1 MPIRRVTK
9 FKNNVPI
16 YENINVPDN
25 PKNLSRAFGIFRK
38 LKVPKKINGIT
49 VDYVIEKKL
58 VINDDN
64 ENTQE
69 ILRIFLLTDSLCT
82 FSSMVSLEAANKISI
97 CLIKRQKVYVDS
109 SSGNMAIGKEIFVGA
124 FYSFFNPEM
133 SRKPPLNVPKN
144 VGAVI
149 MKPKIKEKPT
159 KGSKACIRCGN
170 NRILNVSAIGYV
182 PKGIGIVENGSNS
195 VNISLCLDC
204 GQIQGKFPK
213 RLTKSQNT

>member
-1 MPIRRVTK
+1 M
-9 FKNNVPI
+9 
-16 YENINVPDN
+16 
-25 PKNLSRAFGIFRK
+25 
-38 LKVPKKINGIT
+38 KVPKKINGIT

-58 VINDDN
+58 VTNDD

-82 FSSMVSLEAANKISI
+82 FSSMVPLVTANKISI
-97 CLIKRQKVYVDS
+97 SLIKRQKVYVDS
-109 SSGNMAIGKEIFVGA
+109 SSGNMAIGKEIFVEA

-144 VGAVI
+144 VGAVV
-149 MKPKIKEKPT
+149 MKPKIKEKPL

-182 PKGIGIVENGSNS
+182 PKGIGIAENGGNS
-195 VNISLCLDC
+195 VSISLCLEC

-213 RLTKSQNT
+213 KLAKSKILNR